1 MNHIQFFN
9 SIQLTTA
16 HLPMLSLSRGLR
28 RSCTARNL
36 RLFHSSSALL
46 ADEEKPVV
54 EASNSSFAFLQDS
67 RVQFPIAFLL
77 AIPAVQMQWF
87 VLNEETQLLGCF
99 MVFVGTMYSQAGD
112 AIGTALDAKGASVIA
127 EHNAQES
134 ITINAAKAVVEA
146 HYAKLSLVEDMKM
159 VHGAQAELLSAL
171 STAKSM
177 ELQYQCRA
185 DIVKKL
191 DYLVMKEESASMAL
205 QEKLV
210 SNAAATV
217 TAEFAASK
225 DMQAKALGEALDTI
239 ADPASKSG
247 TDVVGGMFTGYL
259 KGYKK
264 AVLGSTG
271 EVEIPS
277 AVLAAAADEI
287 INLRKKNG
295 DSSADLTGFPTKY
308 SLN

>member
-1 MNHIQFFN
+1 M
-9 SIQLTTA
+9 
-16 HLPMLSLSRGLR
+16 
-28 RSCTARNL
+28 
-36 RLFHSSSALL
+36 
-46 ADEEKPVV
+46 V

-159 VHGAQAELLSAL
+159 VHSAQAELLSAL

-210 SNAAATV
+210 SNAAAAV

-247 TDVVGGMFTGYL
+247 TDVVGGMFTGYF
-259 KGYKK
+259 KGYKE

>member
-1 MNHIQFFN
+1 
-9 SIQLTTA
+9 
-16 HLPMLSLSRGLR
+16 
-28 RSCTARNL
+28 
-36 RLFHSSSALL
+36 
-46 ADEEKPVV
+46 
-54 EASNSSFAFLQDS
+54 
-67 RVQFPIAFLL
+67 
-77 AIPAVQMQWF
+77 MQWF

-159 VHGAQAELLSAL
+159 VHSAQAELLSAL

-239 ADPASKSG
+239 ANPASKSG

-271 EVEIPS
+271 EVEIPG

>member
-1 MNHIQFFN
+1 M
-9 SIQLTTA
+9 
-16 HLPMLSLSRGLR
+16 
-28 RSCTARNL
+28 
-36 RLFHSSSALL
+36 
-46 ADEEKPVV
+46 V

-159 VHGAQAELLSAL
+159 VHSAQAELLSAL

-247 TDVVGGMFTGYL
+247 TDVVGGMFTGYF
-259 KGYKK
+259 KGYKE

-271 EVEIPS
+271 EVEIPG

>member
-112 AIGTALDAKGASVIA
+112 AIGTALDAKGASAIA
-127 EHNAQES
+127 EHNA
-134 ITINAAKAVVEA
+134 KPV
-146 HYAKLSLVEDMKM
+146 
-159 VHGAQAELLSAL
+159 
-171 STAKSM
+171 
-177 ELQYQCRA
+177 R
-185 DIVKKL
+185 
-191 DYLVMKEESASMAL
+191 
-205 QEKLV
+205 
-210 SNAAATV
+210 
-217 TAEFAASK
+217 
-225 DMQAKALGEALDTI
+225 
-239 ADPASKSG
+239 
-247 TDVVGGMFTGYL
+247 
-259 KGYKK
+259 
-264 AVLGSTG
+264 
-271 EVEIPS
+271 
-277 AVLAAAADEI
+277 
-287 INLRKKNG
+287 
-295 DSSADLTGFPTKY
+295 
-308 SLN
+308 LNP